1 MAASLKGK
9 TAKNAQRYLLLKADA
24 GQIPLRHNCVSF
36 VIATP
41 PYLGAKR
48 FRRGDYCTGDLELY
62 RAQISRFLTEAVR
75 IVEPYRHIVLISRR
89 PPVRKSRGART
100 IIFHLLQKRIVRG
113 CWTHKYI
120 RSIEFQTHYMDVK
133 AFPSWWALPIK
144 LYRTLL
150 DRYSQPGETVA
161 HVFSGSGNS
170 CIAALEMGRKPV
182 LIDLHYHRRIRRRLN
197 KRIQFQR

>member
-1 MAASLKGK
+1 MAASPKGK
-9 TAKNAQRYLLLKADA
+9 TVKTSPGYLLLKADA
-24 GQIPLRHNCVSF
+24 GQIPLRDSCVSF

-41 PYLGAKR
+41 PYLGTKR
-48 FRRGDYCTGDLELY
+48 FRRGEYCTRDPELY

-75 IVEPYRHIVLISRR
+75 IVEPNRYIVLISSR

-100 IIFHLLQKRIVRG
+100 IMFHLLQKRIFRG
-113 CWTHKYI
+113 CWTHKHI
-120 RSIEFQTHYMDVK
+120 KKIEFQTHYMDVK
-133 AFPSWWALPIK
+133 PFPTWWALPIK

-150 DRYSQPGETVA
+150 DRYSQSGETVA

-170 CIAALEMGRKPV
+170 CIAALESGRKPV

-197 KRIQFQR
+197 KRIQSQR